1 VSLIKWKRA
10 DVTDVPALIGG
21 SALFMICF
29 VLRQIQLTKALA
41 SGTKTRPLIPRAL
54 LSKECWDL
62 LVIYVAAACTW
73 ASTDVSYDVQ
83 ALVPQVTYASKT
95 MWTLLSYLYLDVLE
109 LGALD
114 SGLRLSVCLFSGLA
128 AAVGND

>member
-1 VSLIKWKRA
+1 
-10 DVTDVPALIGG
+10 
-21 SALFMICF
+21 M
-29 VLRQIQLTKALA
+29 
-41 SGTKTRPLIPRAL
+41 
-54 LSKECWDL
+54 ECWNL

-73 ASTDVSYDVQ
+73 ASTDVGSVSR
-83 ALVPQVTYASKT
+83 AVTLQVTDASKT

-114 SGLRLSVCLFSGLA
+114 SGLRFSVCLFSGLA